1 MKSGGGGL
9 MPTLLNQGVHLEEM
23 LFTVSKGL
31 VLIAYIII
39 PMLIEKFFVSLFCLI
54 SSCCEDSSMQ
64 ICCENSVLHHKIS

>member
-39 PMLIEKFFVSLFCLI
+39 PMLIEKFFVSLFLSNLI
-54 SSCCEDSSMQ
+54 LLWGQLYANMLWELCPPS
-64 ICCENSVLHHKIS
+64 